1 MRRIVVGFSCSARAF
16 GPYLGRLS
24 GTRSGSCA
32 AVAAALVAVTS
43 AAAVA
48 GQSTELARPIPTYPH
63 IPKGPPSFFVT
74 SSGLNGG
81 DLGGLDGADRHCQ
94 KLAREAGF
102 KAKGWRAYLSTQAS
116 GNKPAVHARDRIG
129 NGPWFNVQGI
139 RVAENLAH
147 LHGDTLDYA
156 RAGNLVSQAT
166 ALTERGGRI
175 AGKND
180 PEKMQHDILTGST
193 AAGRAFRDRYDRT
206 CRNWTYAGPDG
217 SAQVGHSDRDSL
229 GLSISWNAAH
239 HSAGCTPASL
249 ERTGGAGLFYCF
261 ATQLPSL
268 EGELPKSKR

>member
-1 MRRIVVGFSCSARAF
+1 MRRVVVLFSCSAGAVGR
-16 GPYLGRLS
+16 YLRSLTGTPS
-24 GTRSGSCA
+24 GACA
-32 AVAAALVAVTS
+32 AAAAALVAVTS
-43 AAAVA
+43 PAAVA
-48 GQSTELARPIPTYPH
+48 GQSTEVARPIPTYPH

-74 SSGLNGG
+74 SRGLNGG
-81 DLGGLDGADRHCQ
+81 DLGGLAGADRHCQ
-94 KLAREAGF
+94 KLASEAGF
-102 KAKGWRAYLSTQAS
+102 KAKGWRAYLSTQVS
-116 GNKPAVHARDRIG
+116 RTTPAVNARDR
-129 NGPWFNVQGI
+129 I

-193 AAGRAFRDRYDRT
+193 AAGRAFQDRYDRT

-239 HSAGCTPASL
+239 HTAGCTPAGL

-261 ATQLPSL
+261 ATQLPSV
-268 EGELPKSKR
+268 EGALPKSKR